1 MGMYG
6 ESGSAD
12 TRSRAPRIT
21 TLYDLLAEINLK
33 HFGPQWQTACGSGA
47 NPPEGAQWRLI
58 AEEVADLFDSGRI
71 RFRNIR
77 DVRSACVELLACTA
91 LIREDSVAPSPRE
104 GT

>member
-21 TLYDLLAEINLK
+21 TLHDLLAEIDLK
-33 HFGPQWQTACGSGA
+33 HSGPQRQRACGSKMRT
-47 NPPEGAQWRLI
+47 PEDGLCRLI

-71 RFRNIR
+71 RFRNIHE
-77 DVRSACVELLACTA
+77 VRSACVELFACPE
-91 LIREDSVAPSPRE
+91 LIRENSGATSPRE

>member
-6 ESGSAD
+6 EMGSTG

-21 TLYDLLAEINLK
+21 TLYDLLSEINLK
-33 HFGPQWQTACGSGA
+33 HFGPQRQTACGPGA
-47 NPPEGAQWRLI
+47 KIPADARCRLI

-77 DVRSACVELLACTA
+77 DARSACVELLGCPA
-91 LIREDSVAPSPRE
+91 LIWKDSGATAPRE

>member
-33 HFGPQWQTACGSGA
+33 LFGPQWQTACGSKTRTQDD
-47 NPPEGAQWRLI
+47 EQCRLI

-77 DVRSACVELLACTA
+77 DVSSACVELLACTA
-91 LIREDSVAPSPRE
+91 LIREASGTTSPRE

>member
-33 HFGPQWQTACGSGA
+33 HFGPQWQTACGSKVRTPDDG
-47 NPPEGAQWRLI
+47 QCRLI

-77 DVRSACVELLACTA
+77 DVRSACVELLACAA
-91 LIREDSVAPSPRE
+91 LIREDSGATSPRE